1 MRGEMGVEKT
11 QCHFLKEDGELCKI
25 NAKGAKFCARH
36 RVIEENRELKEREAQ
51 DAARVKDEYE
61 RRRRQLM
68 SVQRFT
74 RDIEPDVSTLFESL
88 AIVDGLKDKVNAD
101 ETLVDADNRLARLVS
116 SSINIIV
123 SAADVLKS
131 AREQIE
137 LVSEQV
143 EDEQRRLEME
153 KELVDKAAKYN
164 VTVEAMKKEGSCDR
178 AKLKGANMRN
188 IIPPGG
194 EFMSRA
200 DYRKLLQDAGLDL
213 EGKDVFHII
222 ASNHGGP
229 DHTDNYLFALGT
241 GFNRGISDRLD
252 ELNCYIAGK
261 EATRKAV
268 DIAMRVARDP
278 TLHKHID
285 KRGRATG
292 TLYTVGAHGGK
303 DWEVLY
309 AKGSD
314 YMRTLRRE
322 SRGQS

>member
-1 MRGEMGVEKT
+1 MRSEMGVEKT
-11 QCHFLKEDGELCKI
+11 QCHFPKKDGELCKI
-25 NAKGAKFCARH
+25 DAKGAKFCARH

-51 DAARVKDEYE
+51 DAARQKDEYE
-61 RRRRQLM
+61 RRGRQLM

-74 RDIEPDVSTLFESL
+74 RDIESDVSMLFESM

-101 ETLVDADNRLARLVS
+101 ETLVDADNKLAGVVS
-116 SSINIIV
+116 EAINIIV
-123 SAADVLKS
+123 RAADQLKS
-131 AREQIE
+131 ARRQIE

-143 EDEQRRLEME
+143 DEEQRRLEME
-153 KELVDKAAKYN
+153 KELIDNAAKYK
-164 VTVEAMKKEGSCDR
+164 VAVEDMEREGSCDR
-178 AKLKGANMRN
+178 AKLKGRN
-188 IIPPGG
+188 ILPPGG

-200 DYRKLLQDAGLDL
+200 DYRKLLQNAGLDT

-252 ELNCYIAGK
+252 ELNCYIGGR

-268 DIAMRVARDP
+268 DIALRVARDP

-285 KRGRATG
+285 KRKRATA
-292 TLYTVGAHGGK
+292 TLYTVGAHAGK
-303 DWEVLY
+303 DGEALY
-309 AKGSD
+309 KKGCD

-322 SRGQS
+322 SRHQS